1 MVKKIVVKPIASDA
15 DFAKH
20 EGTWFEEDAVDI
32 VVREDADVY
41 AEEDG
46 KQRLLA
52 KFRKG
57 VLSKDDVQKGWD
69 GFRLLAIP
77 SRNRAAAAGPIDL
90 KGKYWSKRK
99 PTEISKWSA
108 RYIQNGKVS
117 KMRVNNVVASGV
129 LGYYESTAFLDA
141 ACRMTGYTRKAL
153 KSFLHGVPFLTAIDA
168 EFKKLV
174 PDAHA
179 KQLAALR
186 KHAAYQIGDTAFST
200 LTVNLNFRTALHK
213 DAGDFKEGFGNLSV
227 IEYGKYHGG
236 VTMFPR
242 FKIGFDV
249 RTGDFLAMDVHE
261 WHTNSK
267 LYETEEDKKFNAS
280 LPDIRTR
287 DPETG
292 VVGTDKKF
300 QRLTFVC
307 YFREKLAN
315 CEEAKTREYYK
326 REGFDLDE
334 EVRKARR
341 ASIASLPIPG
351 VTGSVE
357 DVKTAIETTSAG
369 SAIKLA
375 ATRKAGRDTRGRR
388 SKTEKIA
395 KMGGGGGGGLFGD
408 FF

>member
-1 MVKKIVVKPIASDA
+1 
-15 DFAKH
+15 
-20 EGTWFEEDAVDI
+20 
-32 VVREDADVY
+32 
-41 AEEDG
+41 
-46 KQRLLA
+46 
-52 KFRKG
+52 
-57 VLSKDDVQKGWD
+57 
-69 GFRLLAIP
+69 
-77 SRNRAAAAGPIDL
+77 
-90 KGKYWSKRK
+90 
-99 PTEISKWSA
+99 
-108 RYIQNGKVS
+108 
-117 KMRVNNVVASGV
+117 MRVNNVVASGV

-153 KSFLHGVPFLTAIDA
+153 KNFLHGIPFLEAIDA

-174 PDAHA
+174 PDSHA

-186 KHAAYQIGDTAFST
+186 KHKAYQISDTAFST

-213 DAGDFKEGFGNLSV
+213 DAGDYKDGFGNLSV

-242 FKIGFDV
+242 FKVGFDV

-261 WHTNSK
+261 WHTNSSM
-267 LYETEEDKKFNAS
+267 YETEEDKKYNAT

-307 YFREKLAN
+307 YFREKLER
-315 CEEAKTREYYK
+315 CDEAKTRDYYK
-326 REGFDLDE
+326 REGFDVDE
-334 EVRKARR
+334 EMQKARQ

-351 VTGSVE
+351 FSGTAE

-375 ATRKAGRDTRGRR
+375 ATRKASRSAAGRR
-388 SKTEKIA
+388 KTEKTP
-395 KMGGGGGGGLFGD
+395 KRGGGGLFGD

>member
-1 MVKKIVVKPIASDA
+1 MVKKITVKAIASDT
-15 DFAKH
+15 DFAKN
-20 EGTWFEEDAVDI
+20 EGTWFEEDAVDQI
-32 VVREDADVY
+32 VREDADVY
-41 AEEDG
+41 AVETDG
-46 KQRLLA
+46 SERLLG

-57 VLSKDDVQKGWD
+57 VLSKDDVQRGWD

-99 PTEISKWSA
+99 PTEVTKWSA
-108 RYIQNGKVS
+108 RYMQNGKVS

-153 KSFLHGVPFLTAIDA
+153 KNFLHGIPFLEAIDA
-168 EFKKLV
+168 QFKKLA
-174 PDAHA
+174 PAAHA

-186 KHAAYQIGDTAFST
+186 KHKAYQISNTAFST

-213 DAGDFKEGFGNLSV
+213 DAGDYKDGFGNLSV
-227 IEYGKYHGG
+227 IEWGKYHGG
-236 VTMFPR
+236 ITMFPR
-242 FKIGFDV
+242 FRVGFDV

-267 LYETEEDKKFNAS
+267 LYETEEDKKYNETI
-280 LPDIRTR
+280 PDIRTR

-292 VVGTDKKF
+292 VVGSDHRF

-307 YFREKLAN
+307 YFREKLAA
-315 CEEAKTREYYK
+315 CDETKTHEYYK

-341 ASIASLPIPG
+341 ASIATLPIPG
-351 VTGSVE
+351 QTGTVE
-357 DVKTAIETTSAG
+357 EAEEAIEHTPAG
-369 SAIKLA
+369 AAIKLA
-375 ATRKAGRDTRGRR
+375 KTRKAHGAKGERR
-388 SKTEKIA
+388 SKTEKA
-395 KMGGGGGGGLFGD
+395 PTRGGFLSD